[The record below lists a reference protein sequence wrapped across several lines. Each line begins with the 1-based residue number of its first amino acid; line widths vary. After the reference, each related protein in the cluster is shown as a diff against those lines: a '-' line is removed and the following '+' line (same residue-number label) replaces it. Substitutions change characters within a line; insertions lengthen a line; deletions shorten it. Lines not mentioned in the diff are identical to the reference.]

1 MRDVKPMESSDQMPL
16 LIRSRGLRGLG
27 LGAIA
32 GVTAI
37 WALVAALAGQVFNRP
52 LLLWYWIGSIAL
64 LLILGLL
71 LEASF
76 RRDRVAIQE
85 GPLRWRLRGGA
96 RWGRAVSVGRGGGGK
111 RDGNA
116 RIVFGWRTLAPA
128 GGRWVA
134 RR

>member
-1 MRDVKPMESSDQMPL
+1 MSDVKPMESSDQMPL
-16 LIRSRGLRGLG
+16 LIRPRGVRGLG

-85 GPLRWRLRGGA
+85 GRLRWRLRRGGRGA
-96 RWGRAVSVGRGGGGK
+96 RPNYRARRGA
-111 RDGNA
+111 RDEDGNA
-116 RIVFGWRTLAPA
+116 PIPLPH
-128 GGRWVA
+128 VA
-134 RR
+134 SA

>member
-1 MRDVKPMESSDQMPL
+1 MSDVMPMESSDQMPL

-85 GPLRWRLRGGA
+85 GPLRWRFR
-96 RWGRAVSVGRGGGGK
+96 RGGGGG
-111 RDGNA
+111 RPTIEVG
-116 RIVFGWRTLAPA
+116 GWGATEAAERPRALRGRQSAPPGA
-128 GGRWVA
+128 
-134 RR
+134 